1 MNSTPR
7 FLIKTEATRKVG
19 LGHIRRQLKLAEGL
33 RKKGAEVIFA
43 VSSPTELTQS
53 ISFPI
58 EHVVEPSDFKSFS
71 SKCHAVILDEPEL
84 PEDWFEAFDSFKL
97 KIGVDEL
104 GPARD
109 HLDLHICTTLLGLE
123 NRQECRGKTT
133 EFIGPKYFLFP
144 EDDPRDSL
152 KREEGRILVSMGG
165 TDPRELCL
173 EFFDG
178 LQQHF
183 PTRENYDW
191 VATIGPG
198 YPQEYALRLKSKFP
212 NVTWLED
219 QKSMSQLYLTCE
231 AIVCCGGITP
241 YEALKQGCLPLLLAQ
256 MEEQAQTAST
266 LHSAGL
272 GIQFGDSYTLNWD
285 LFNTVFK
292 QNCESL
298 RARAAQQFQL
308 LLEGNPTQR
317 VVDILM
323 NHAKSTSL

>member
-33 RKKGAEVIFA
+33 RNKGAEVIFA
-43 VSSPTELTQS
+43 VSSPSALTES
-53 ISFPI
+53 IPFPMK
-58 EHVVEPSDFKSFS
+58 HVIEPSEFQTYSRE
-71 SKCHAVILDEPEL
+71 CNAVILDEPEL
-84 PEDWFEAFDSFKL
+84 PEDWFDAFDSFGL
-97 KIGVDEL
+97 KIGIDEM

-109 HLDLHICTTLLGLE
+109 HLDIHICTTLLGLE
-123 NRQECRGKTT
+123 NRQECRGKTK

-144 EDDPRDSL
+144 EDDPVESL

-165 TDPRELCL
+165 TDPRELGM
-173 EFFDG
+173 EFFEG
-178 LQQHF
+178 LERHF
-183 PTRENYDW
+183 PTRANYDW

-198 YPQEYALRLKSKFP
+198 YPKEYALRLKRKFP
-212 NVTWLED
+212 KVSWLED
-219 QKSMSQLYLTCE
+219 QKSMSHLYLTCE

-256 MEEQAQTAST
+256 IQEQAHTAST
-266 LHSAGL
+266 LHNAGL

-285 LFNTVFK
+285 QFNAVFK
-292 QNCESL
+292 QDCESL

-323 NHAKSTSL
+323 DHAKSTSL